1 MSVVKAEWAGGMRFV
16 HRSASGHALVTDA
29 SVASGGNDTAPSP
42 MELILHALVGC
53 TGVDVISILRK
64 MKQPV
69 TKLTVSVDA
78 ERAEEYPKVYTKL
91 HVKYMV
97 HGDIDERKLKRAI
110 GLSEKIY
117 CSVTAMLAETAKID
131 SSYEILPTMVDEA

>member
-16 HRSASGHALVTDA
+16 HRSASGHAVVTDA

-42 MELILHALVGC
+42 MELILHGLVGC
-53 TGVDVISILRK
+53 TGVDVISILQK

-78 ERAEEYPKVYTKL
+78 ERADEHPKVYTRL
-91 HVKYMV
+91 HVKYVV
-97 HGDIDERKLKRAI
+97 HGDVDERKLKRAI
-110 GLSEKIY
+110 GLSEKTY
-117 CSVTAMLAETAKID
+117 CSATVMLAKTAKID